1 MEYEKL
7 TLELS
12 QEEIVT
18 RLLSSNQI
26 IKNQNNMTMLYKTKT
41 LGEFLKESKN
51 DSSELPII
59 SKYSFIKSKWV
70 I

>member
-1 MEYEKL
+1 M

-12 QEEIVT
+12 TEEIVT

-26 IKNQNNMTMLYKTKT
+26 IKNHDNMTKLSKTKT
-41 LGEFLKESKN
+41 LGEFLDESEN
-51 DSSELPII
+51 NVVDSTNTPESL
-59 SKYSFIKSKWV
+59 KYSFIKSKWV